1 MTGRRLRADRRGV
14 LRAGLALPAGGL
26 ATALAGCERRPFWV
40 PPPVTVFAPG
50 MAIGHR
56 LRERW
61 RAGPPSYSDWRSA
74 ATHTIDVAI
83 VGAGVAG
90 LACAW
95 QLARAGHRDH
105 WVLSGPEFLGNA
117 AGTRVGGLPCPS
129 GSHYLPL
136 PSRESRF
143 MRELLADAGV
153 LQDGLDTAEPTYDER
168 VLVHGPAERVL
179 SDGRWE
185 GGTVATRAQDPD
197 GRAQTLRFLQHMQ
210 ALSQERGEDGRRSFV
225 VPIALGSPR
234 SPSALL
240 DRHAAGAWLDEQGYR
255 DPALRWSLD
264 YAARDEFGATLDEIS
279 AWALVHYFASRMGR
293 ARNAEPGAVLTWP
306 DGLAPLARHLAAPTV
321 AAGRLK
327 AISIERIE
335 RHGAGVRLFGWEHE
349 GRAEGYRAAG
359 PIPIVIRAR
368 TAVVATPLAVA
379 ARMEPELGA
388 SIQQQDAR
396 AALGR
401 HAPWTVANV
410 LFRGPPAEL
419 PVADDDIGASDLAW
433 DSIVHGS
440 TALGFVHAQH
450 QQIRIDTT
458 GPMVLSA
465 YRVYTPSDTDAVQ
478 ALERLLRADGEPDA
492 GAWLDLVGGD
502 LVSAYGSTVWRKVV
516 SVQVTV
522 RGHGI
527 AAPRPGFL
535 TSPLLQALRAA
546 SGPVRFAH
554 SELSGYS
561 VFEEAAWWG
570 LQAAS
575 SLAG

>member
-1 MTGRRLRADRRGV
+1 LRADRRAL
-14 LRAGLALPAGGL
+14 LRAGLGLPAGGL
-26 ATALAGCERRPFWV
+26 AAALAGCERRPFWV
-40 PPPVTVFAPG
+40 PPPVTVHAPG

-61 RAGPPSYSDWRSA
+61 RAGPPSYSDWRAA
-74 ATHTIDVAI
+74 ATHTVDVAI

-105 WVLSGPEFLGNA
+105 WLLSGPEFLGNA
-117 AGTRVGGLPCPS
+117 AGTRVGGLPCPT

-153 LQDGLDTAEPTYDER
+153 LSDGLDTATPTYDER

-179 SDGRWE
+179 SGGRWE
-185 GGTVATRAQDPD
+185 AGTVPTQAQDAD
-197 GRAQTLRFLQHMQ
+197 GRAQTERFLQQMQ
-210 ALSQERGEDGRRSFV
+210 ALSAERGADGRRAFV
-225 VPIALGSPR
+225 VPIALGSADAH
-234 SPSALL
+234 SARL
-240 DRHAAGAWLDEQGYR
+240 DRLTAAAWLDEQGYR
-255 DPALRWSLD
+255 DPALRWYLD
-264 YAARDEFGATLDEIS
+264 YAARDEFGATVGEIS
-279 AWALVHYFASRMGR
+279 AWALVHYFASRMGG

-306 DGLAPLARHLAAPTV
+306 DGLAPLARHLAAATV

-327 AISIERIE
+327 AISVERIE
-335 RHGAGVRLFGWEHE
+335 RQGAGVRLFGWAHGDGS
-349 GRAEGYRAAG
+349 GRAD
-359 PIPIVIRAR
+359 PVPVVIMAR
-368 TAVVATPLAVA
+368 SAVVATPLAVA
-379 ARMEPELGA
+379 ARLVPELGESMRRLDPSAA
-388 SIQQQDAR
+388 S
-396 AALGR
+396 GR
-401 HAPWTVANV
+401 HAPWTVANM
-410 LFRGPPAEL
+410 LFREPPVEL
-419 PVADDDIGASDLAW
+419 PAAEEGAGESDLAW

-440 TALGFVHAQH
+440 AALGFVHAQH

-465 YRVYTPSDTDAVQ
+465 YQVYTPSDADAGQ

-492 GAWLDLVGGD
+492 GAWLALVGRD

-516 SVQVTV
+516 AVQVTV

-535 TSPLLQALRAA
+535 SSPLLRELRAA

-575 SLAG
+575 SAAG